1 MAKVFAAMEESQEH
15 MKAQFVA
22 NGVPPEF
29 RLAIITKD
37 LRERTQR
44 EVHNLIEWH
53 KRSHLAIEHA
63 LAKTDSRKAVI
74 KNTDGKDVA
83 LPAHMLRKINQHRSG
98 ARRGSVM
105 GGAPARNRLLLD
117 PTQMRALIAEGQRQA
132 LDAVTMRGFGPFQ
145 GDTVGKGKGGRG
157 RKPVW

>member
-1 MAKVFAAMEESQEH
+1 MAKVFAAMEKSQEH
-15 MKAQFVA
+15 MKAQFAA

-83 LPAHMLRKINQHRSG
+83 LPAHMLRKINQHRRG
-98 ARRGSVM
+98 ARRGTLC
-105 GGAPARNRLLLD
+105 GPPARNRLLLD
-117 PTQMRALIAEGQRQA
+117 PTQMRALIAEGHRQA
-132 LDAVTMRGFGPFQ
+132 LEAVTMRGFGPFQ
-145 GDTVGKGKGGRG
+145 GDTVGKGKGGGRG
-157 RKPVW
+157 KPVW